1 MSTELVHPVNEDNL
15 LSPELA
21 FKSVSSDRKKKKKRF
36 DHLKKNLYKNQILA
50 YDENLNNLDINE
62 EPPVSPLEN
71 RKIKKAGSPSPKS
84 PESGQIDQ
92 KSPKKSKKSWARLLY
107 LALKNTVSSASKS
120 FWVLFIKQF
129 SSGSP
134 YVYIGIAL
142 SFICELYAKFPKY
155 NLSLLLATVAATQY
169 EGFNEKSI
177 RPQVVIFMLMFV
189 SSILDIQAMALQPMQ
204 IELIVMITYIIVAK
218 IIATYRFI
226 MNGKGTKRA
235 RKYLSR

>member
-21 FKSVSSDRKKKKKRF
+21 FKSVNSDRKKKKKRF

-84 PESGQIDQ
+84 PE
-92 KSPKKSKKSWARLLY
+92 KSPKKSKKSWVRLLY
-107 LALKNTVSSASKS
+107 LALTNTVSSTSKS

-155 NLSLLLATVAATQY
+155 NLSLLLATAAATQY

-189 SSILDIQAMALQPMQ
+189 SSILDLQAIALQPMQ
-204 IELIVMITYIIVAK
+204 IELIVMIVYIIVAK
-218 IIATYRFI
+218 IIATYRFL